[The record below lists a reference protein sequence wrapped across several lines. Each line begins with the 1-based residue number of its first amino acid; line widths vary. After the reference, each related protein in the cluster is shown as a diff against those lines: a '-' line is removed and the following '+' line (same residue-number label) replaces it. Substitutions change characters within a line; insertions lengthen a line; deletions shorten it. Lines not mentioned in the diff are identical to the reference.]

1 MAGVPVTT
9 AAADHERRM
18 PAPRPTITDFSSSL
32 HSLDATD
39 LDLNGRPPR
48 VVLDTGV
55 VLSALVFGGPMAD
68 RLRRAWRHGFC
79 RPLVCHRTLMDLS
92 HQLAAAPLG
101 FPLAEQQQM
110 LGEYLPYV
118 LKVRVHEAVDGGERR
133 NEIEPAGLVF
143 VQLGLAGQAHVLVS
157 SDAALLAMGNRLPFQ
172 VMALE
177 PFLQLLR
184 QSAIQPAPLRQTA
197 RRR

>member
-1 MAGVPVTT
+1 MSRPANDHGCRMSTTIPTASVVPLCLRSAG
-9 AAADHERRM
+9 
-18 PAPRPTITDFSSSL
+18 
-32 HSLDATD
+32 ATD
-39 LDLNGRPPR
+39 LDLEGRPPR
-48 VVLDTGV
+48 VVLDTTV

-79 RPLVCHRTLMDLS
+79 RPLVCRRTLLDLT
-92 HQLAAAPLG
+92 HQLAAASLG
-101 FPLAEQQQM
+101 FSLAEQQQM

-118 LKVRVHEAVDGGERR
+118 LKVRVSEAAPSHKV
-133 NEIEPAGLVF
+133 EPAGLVF

-157 SDAALLAMGNRLPFQ
+157 SDTSLLAMGDRLPFQ

-177 PFLQLLR
+177 PFLNLLR
-184 QSAIQPAPLRQTA
+184 QSAIEPAPLRQSH